1 VSGNQILNARSGEK
15 TLIKLSALIVTAGI
29 ITLVLSACP
38 PLPHTPPPPPTLA
51 AQVCDAKGNLNNV
64 PFLAGSLTPEPP
76 FDQTPQPDSAGVN
89 PEIESDLTAGFN
101 AAPQFFKDQLC
112 KLNGIFINRAGC
124 SGNEPNTCNLSDR
137 DVVNNSWGFRKYP
150 SGERYIAISLGLWNF
165 KPCQAPRSVCAPP
178 LQDYETRLNQA
189 LLQTLSPVVVSTQFG
204 ASPNTV
210 AMTVLATLA
219 HEYGH
224 IYWFD
229 SFVIDPNTGA
239 PNPGGPAVITR
250 FCDGGFYPLGSW
262 PFPVDLP
269 PGRWLSFGEILN
281 QAPLSSDV
289 LQLPGL
295 LSPDHLSKA
304 AARLHKIYSNGRW
317 ASTLAAFSPHEE
329 FVETFELFVLR
340 NANPPL
346 QSLKVRI
353 SNLAPDNIP
362 HPPKTVCFQRELCP
376 ACSL

>member
-1 VSGNQILNARSGEK
+1 
-15 TLIKLSALIVTAGI
+15 LIKLSALIVTAGI

-38 PLPHTPPPPPTLA
+38 PLPPAPAPPPPPTLA
-51 AQVCDAKGNLNNV
+51 AQVCDAKGALIPV
-64 PFLAGSLTPEPP
+64 PFLAGSFRPEPP
-76 FDQTPQPDSAGVN
+76 FDQSPQPDPAQVN
-89 PEIESDLTAGFN
+89 PEIESDLTAAFN
-101 AAPQFFKDQLC
+101 AAPQFFKDRLC

-124 SGNEPNTCNLSDR
+124 SGNEPNTCYLSDR
-137 DVVNNSWGFRKYP
+137 DVANNSWGFRKYP

-165 KPCQAPRSVCAPP
+165 RPCQSPRTVCAPP
-178 LQDYETRLNQA
+178 FQTYETRLVQA
-189 LLQTLSPVVVSTQFG
+189 LLKTLSPTLVPIQFS

-239 PNPGGPAVITR
+239 PNPGGPADTTR
-250 FCDGGFYPLGSW
+250 FCSGGFYPPGSW

-281 QAPLSSDV
+281 QADASDV

-295 LSPDHLSKA
+295 LRPGSLSEA
-304 AARLHKIYSNGRW
+304 AARLHNIYSNGRW
-317 ASTLAAFSPHEE
+317 ASALAAFSPHEE
-329 FVETFELFVLR
+329 FVEAFELFVLR

-346 QSLKVRI
+346 QNLQVRI
-353 SNLAPDNIP
+353 NNLAPDTIP
-362 HPPKTVCFQRELCP
+362 QPPTTACFQRDLCP
-376 ACSL
+376 TCSLKQ